1 MMSSARQ
8 TASAIAT
15 AFVMILVAG
24 GVFAASEQAADQAE
38 LPPGMT
44 AEDMAKWQKASSP
57 GPEHEMLAE
66 MAGSWTFKGTFW
78 MAPDAPPMESTGTA
92 ERKMILGGRVLVEK
106 VKSEF
111 QGEPFEGQSM
121 TGFDNVAGQYW
132 GTWVDNMGTGIM
144 LSTGSC
150 TEERCEFTA
159 SYNDPMLGGSKKV
172 RMTMT
177 SDGDVETHQTFEP
190 GPDGEFKSMELVY
203 TRVE

>member
-1 MMSSARQ
+1 MSILRQ
-8 TASAIAT
+8 TTFAVVT
-15 AFVMILVAG
+15 VLVMVLAAG
-24 GVFAASEQAADQAE
+24 GAFAASEQASAQGE

-44 AEDMAKWQKASSP
+44 AEDMARWQEAASP
-57 GPEHEMLAE
+57 GPEHEKLAA

-78 MAPDAPPMESTGTA
+78 MGPDAPPMTSTGTA

-111 QGEPFEGQSM
+111 QGEPFEGLAM

-144 LSTGSC
+144 LSTGTCS
-150 TEERCEFTA
+150 EETCEFEG
-159 SYNDPMLGGSKKV
+159 SYNDPMTGGPKKM

-177 SDGDVETHQTFEP
+177 SDGDVETHQAFEP